1 MSKTI
6 KVNVGNVFE
15 DSGGD
20 EEFDE
25 ELFRENINEITVY
38 DCEAILEG
46 TAYTWLFLIALDV
59 CSRNCKKVFYKDYGK
74 PILVC
79 DNT

>member
-6 KVNVGNVFE
+6 RVNVQEVFE
-15 DSGGD
+15 IAGGD
-20 EEFDE
+20 EEFDN
-25 ELFRENINEITVY
+25 ELFRDSIEELIEY
-38 DCEAILEG
+38 DTEAVLEG
-46 TAYTWLFLIALDV
+46 IAYTWLFLIALDV
-59 CSRNCKKVFYKDYGK
+59 CSRNCTKVFYKDYGK